1 MLNFNNKL
9 ITFSSKRLLNFS
21 YSKFSTN
28 KTLINKDLYSL
39 DSGFG
44 ARYYSLFSNNN
55 NCYRSG
61 VVNSSKKRNLL
72 STNFNQL
79 RFFKMSD
86 LDNLPPVDPVTGEVI
101 INPLKEDGTEKT
113 PKEIEK
119 EKKKAEKLLKFAA
132 KQAKKA
138 ATASTNDAKPKK
150 PKAKKEVEP
159 VPEFVDKT
167 VSGEKKILV
176 SLDDPSLKSYNPA
189 NVESSW
195 YDWWVKSGFF
205 EPEFTEDGKI
215 KSEGL
220 FCIPAPPPNVTGALH
235 IGHALTISIQDALI
249 RYNRMKGKTVLY
261 LPGFD
266 HAGIATQSVVEKQIW
281 AKEKKTRHDYGR
293 EAFIDKVWEWKEE
306 YHNRIKN
313 QIHYL
318 GASYDWNREAFTL
331 DPKLSN
337 AVVEAFVRLHD
348 EGTIYRANRLVNWS
362 VKLNTA
368 ISNLEVENKDIKG
381 RTQLSVPNY
390 DEKVEFGVL
399 TSYSYEVVDSPTN
412 EKIIVAT
419 TRPETLFGD
428 SAVAVHPEDPRYKH
442 LHGKFVQHPF
452 LPRKMPIICD
462 SEAVEMEFGTGAVK
476 ITPAHDQNDYN
487 TGKRHNLEFIN
498 IFTDD
503 GLLNENCGP
512 EWQGMKRF
520 DARTKVLEKLKETG
534 AYIGQEDN
542 EMTIPTCSRSG
553 DIIEP
558 LLKPQWWVSQGEM
571 AKDAIKAVRN
581 GEITITPKSS
591 EAEYFHWLENIQDWC
606 ISRQLWWGH
615 RCPVYFIDIEEREC
629 DRSDGSFWVAG
640 RSIEEAQEKAAAKFP
655 DAKFSLEQDEDVLD
669 TWFSSGL
676 WPFSTLGWPEKTKD
690 LETFYPVSMLET
702 GWDILF
708 FWVSRMILLGIKLTG
723 SVPFKEVFC
732 HSLVRDAQG
741 RKMSKSLGNVVDP
754 LDVIGGIKLED
765 LHSKLLVGNLDPRE
779 VEKAK
784 LGQQESYPN
793 GIPQCGTDAM
803 RFALCAYTTGGRD
816 INLDILRV
824 EGYRKFCNKIYQATK
839 FALMRLGDD
848 YQPPATEGLSG
859 SESLVEKWILSKLA
873 HTSKTVN
880 EALENRD
887 FLNSTS
893 AIYEFWY
900 LICDIYIEN
909 SKYLIQEG
917 TPAQQKS
924 AKDTLYI
931 LIDNALKMIHPFM
944 PFISEEMWQ
953 RLPKRA
959 TEKAE
964 SIVKASYPLYKAE
977 YDDVA
982 SAAAY
987 ELVLDITKE
996 ARSLLSEFNI
1006 LKNGKVFVESSDE
1019 SSFATATSQQDSIV
1033 SLIKAIDE
1041 VVVVSSSSQIPQ
1053 GCVLKSVN
1061 PEVNVHVLVK
1071 GHVDIESEISKV
1083 QKKLEKATKSKQGIE
1098 KTMSSKDYESKAN
1111 EQAKEANN
1119 AKLENTIAEIE
1130 GLEATIRNLEALKL

>member
-1 MLNFNNKL
+1 MHKWLYLRASVASSLSAYKNRVY
-9 ITFSSKRLLNFS
+9 FS
-21 YSKFSTN
+21 
-28 KTLINKDLYSL
+28 
-39 DSGFG
+39 
-44 ARYYSLFSNNN
+44 
-55 NCYRSG
+55 
-61 VVNSSKKRNLL
+61 RNLVAFSEKKTSL
-72 STNFNQL
+72 SVQQL
-79 RFFKMSD
+79 RSPQQFQQIRLFTMSD
-86 LDNLPPVDPVTGEVI
+86 LDNLPPVDPKTGEII

-132 KQAKKA
+132 KQAKKNA
-138 ATASTNDAKPKK
+138 ATSDAGSSEKK
-150 PKAKKEVEP
+150 DKKKSKKKESEP
-159 VPEFVDKT
+159 IPEFQDKT
-167 VSGEKKILV
+167 TAGEKKILV
-176 SLDDPSLKSYNPA
+176 SLDDPALKAYNPA

-205 EPEFTEDGKI
+205 EPEFTADGKI
-215 KSEGL
+215 KPEGL

-235 IGHALTISIQDALI
+235 IGHALTIAIQDSLI
-249 RYNRMKGKTVLY
+249 RYNRMKGKTVLF

-266 HAGIATQSVVEKQIW
+266 HAGIATQSVVEKQMW
-281 AKEKKTRHDYGR
+281 AKDKKTRHDYGR
-293 EAFIDKVWEWKEE
+293 EAFVDKVWEWKSE
-306 YHNRIKN
+306 YHDRIKS
-313 QIHYL
+313 QIKNL
-318 GASYDWNREAFTL
+318 GASYDWTREAFTL
-331 DPKLSN
+331 DPKLTN

-348 EGTIYRANRLVNWS
+348 DGTIYRANRLVNWS

-368 ISNLEVENKDIKG
+368 ISNLEVDNKDVKG
-381 RTQLSVPNY
+381 RTSLSVPDY

-399 TSYSYEVVDSPTN
+399 TSFAYPVADSEID
-412 EKIIVAT
+412 EKLIIAT

-428 SAVAVHPEDPRYKH
+428 TAIAVHPDDSRYKH

-452 LPRKMPIICD
+452 LPRKIPIVCD
-462 SEAVEMEFGTGAVK
+462 SEAVDMEFGTGAVK

-487 TGKRHNLEFIN
+487 TGKRHDLEFLN
-498 IFTDD
+498 ILTDD

-520 DARTKVLEKLKETG
+520 EARKKVIEELKAKG
-534 AYIGQEDN
+534 LYIGQEDN

-571 AKDAIKAVRN
+571 AKEAIKAVRN
-581 GEITITPKSS
+581 GDITITPKSS

-615 RCPVYFIDIEEREC
+615 RCPVYFVEIEGVEN
-629 DRSDGSFWVAG
+629 DRNDDTYWVAG
-640 RSIEEAQEKAAAKFP
+640 RNLQEAQEKANTKFP
-655 DAKFSLEQDEDVLD
+655 DQKFTLHQDEDVLD

-690 LETFYPVSMLET
+690 METFYPFSMLET

-708 FWVSRMILLGIKLTG
+708 FWVSRMILLGLKLTG
-723 SVPFKEVFC
+723 SIPFKEVFC

-754 LDVIGGIKLED
+754 LDVIRGIKLDD
-765 LHSKLLVGNLDPRE
+765 LHAKLLLGNLDPRE

-784 LGQQESYPN
+784 AGQKESYPN

-839 FALMRLGDD
+839 FVLLKLGDD
-848 YQPPATEGLSG
+848 YTAPVKEGLSG
-859 SESLVEKWILSKLA
+859 NESLVEKWILHELNKCA
-873 HTSKTVN
+873 KTVN
-880 EALENRD
+880 EALDKRD

-900 LICDIYIEN
+900 LVCDVYIEN

-917 TPAQQKS
+917 TQIEQKS

-931 LIDNALKMIHPFM
+931 LLNNALKLIHPFM

-953 RLPKRA
+953 RLPKCA
-959 TEKAE
+959 SETAE
-964 SIVKASYPLYKAE
+964 TIVKASYPVYKSE
-977 YDDVA
+977 YDNEE
-982 SAAAY
+982 AAGAY
-987 ELVLDITKE
+987 DLVLDITKE
-996 ARSLLSEFNI
+996 ARSLLAEYSI
-1006 LKNGKVFVESSDE
+1006 LKNGKVFVESNDDVSYQ
-1019 SSFATATSQQDSIV
+1019 TAQSQKDSIV
-1033 SLIKAIDE
+1033 SLIKAIDDVT
-1041 VVVVSSSSQIPQ
+1041 VVRNSSDIPE

-1061 PEVNVHVLVK
+1061 PDVNVHLLVK
-1071 GHVDIESEISKV
+1071 GHVDIAAEISKI
-1083 QKKLEKATKSKQGIE
+1083 QKKLERATKTKQGIE
-1098 KTMSSKDYESKAN
+1098 STIKSKDYESKAN
-1111 EQAKEANN
+1111 EQAKEAN
-1119 AKLENTIAEIE
+1119 KTRLENTIAEID
-1130 GLEATIRNLEALKL
+1130 GLEATIENLKRLKL